1 MKLQLDRNKM
11 RNLIKQ
17 TQPLEVEKVSLEGRI
32 LGRTGPIRDEGEY
45 FIAEVRFEN
54 PFNPDYPAILEQ
66 ACISIT
72 DAERGTI
79 IRDFYRYGEGL
90 YSKFTTGET
99 LPRGIVSLIGE
110 SGNCNPLKIEHFKVK
125 GEQDGGD

>member
-1 MKLQLDRNKM
+1 MTTEL
-11 RNLIKQ
+11 
-17 TQPLEVEKVSLEGRI
+17 PLEVEKVTLEGRI
-32 LGRTGPIRDEGEY
+32 ASRIGPIRDEGEY
-45 FIAEVRFEN
+45 FIATIVFQN

-66 ACISIT
+66 ACISVT

-125 GEQDGGD
+125 REEVGGN